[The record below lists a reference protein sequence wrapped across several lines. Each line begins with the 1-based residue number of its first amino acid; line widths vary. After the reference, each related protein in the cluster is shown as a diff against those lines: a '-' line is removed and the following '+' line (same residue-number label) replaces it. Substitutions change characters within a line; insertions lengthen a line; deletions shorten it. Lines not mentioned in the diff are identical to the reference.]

1 MGRRKNGRQ
10 HLKFTRYPK
19 RDAIRDYFPLPNEI
33 FSLGLSTGEIAVYA
47 YLMYCEDRKT
57 FQCHPSYKTIGK
69 AVGMSKNTVKKY
81 VNSLIEKQL
90 ITAEPTSVITQ
101 KGEKRNGNLRY
112 TIRPIAEA
120 LEQYYEQ
127 QLIRL
132 HEENRR
138 QAALKKLAE
147 FDRKHGKS
155 AV

>member
-1 MGRRKNGRQ
+1 M
-10 HLKFTRYPK
+10 KFTRYLK

-81 VNSLIEKQL
+81 VDRLIEKRL

-101 KGEKRNGNLRY
+101 KGEKRSGNLLY
-112 TIRPIAEA
+112 TVCPIDNATA
-120 LEQYYEQ
+120 YHNEQ
-127 QLIRL
+127 QMIRL
-132 HEENRR
+132 KSEMRR

-147 FDRKHGKS
+147 FDRKHGGS